1 MKLQYI
7 LLLLLL
13 CTPVLALD
21 SITDF
26 VHDEADILNAS
37 LEAELRDVLG
47 GMAREGVVEMAVVT
61 INSLEGE
68 SKEEYALR
76 LAHDKL
82 GDKEEDNGLLL
93 LIALEEQEYRVEV
106 GYGLEGVLNDAKVGR
121 FAREF
126 LVPSF
131 KEGKYDEGVAIF
143 TNAVLGELTGEPVD
157 DTLLGKYEV
166 RGVNQDIIRIVF
178 FIVIWIIYMI
188 ICRKCNKGRGG
199 IIFIPGFGSGGSGGF
214 GGFGG
219 GGFGGGGGG
228 GRW

>member
-143 TNAVLGELTGEPVD
+143 TNA
-157 DTLLGKYEV
+157 
-166 RGVNQDIIRIVF
+166 
-178 FIVIWIIYMI
+178 
-188 ICRKCNKGRGG
+188 
-199 IIFIPGFGSGGSGGF
+199 
-214 GGFGG
+214 
-219 GGFGGGGGG
+219 
-228 GRW
+228 